1 MIINKI
7 FENILDI
14 PGVDGA
20 CLFSTNGQILIN
32 SLPAFFSSELMATT
46 LRRISALY
54 MTMDENFIPCDDYL
68 LRFADKW
75 VCFRRSDQSV
85 LLVMATP
92 TANFTS
98 VRMATNM
105 AMKQLTP
112 KVLFELTLTQSP
124 AAEPEANVAPV
135 AAVAKPVAPA
145 KPVAVVSPAPVVAPE
160 PVAPPKPTRSFRG
173 SAY

>member
-32 SLPAFFSSELMATT
+32 SLPSFFSSELMATT
-46 LRRISALY
+46 VRRISALY

-112 KVLFELTLTQSP
+112 KILFELTLNQSP
-124 AAEPEANVAPV
+124 AAEPSVAPV

-145 KPVAVVSPAPVVAPE
+145 KPVAVVAPAPVAAPE
-160 PVAPPKPTRSFRG
+160 PVAPPKPTRTFRG